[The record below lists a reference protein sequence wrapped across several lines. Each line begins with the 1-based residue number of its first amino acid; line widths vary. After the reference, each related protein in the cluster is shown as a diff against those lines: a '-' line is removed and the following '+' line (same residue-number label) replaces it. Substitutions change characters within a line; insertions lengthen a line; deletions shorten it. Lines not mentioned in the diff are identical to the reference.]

1 MSICAKSFA
10 KKSAAIESERATEE
24 NIPMT
29 DMSQYKLMLG
39 KLRIDLNR
47 LKNIKS
53 LYKKTEVKREQ
64 LLPEYVDYIDG
75 VLEAKAGQQDDVLLY
90 NMVWL
95 IDAEDYPRAFEIADY
110 AIEHEMKMPE
120 RFKKD
125 IPDLLVEYICN
136 ILLKKPDQLSEHI
149 GALKRLENLA
159 AEHDM
164 HDAISVKL
172 NKALGLALKEIDPEQ
187 AITCLEKVYEMD
199 KRSGVA
205 NIIKSLKKKVDA
217 NNAEQ
222 AKKNTAKDG

>member
-1 MSICAKSFA
+1 MSICERSYARKM
-10 KKSAAIESERATEE
+10 AAIESERAAEE

-53 LYKKTEVKREQ
+53 LYKKTEVKRDQ
-64 LLPEYVDYIDG
+64 LLPEYVNYIEG
-75 VLEAKAGQQDDVLLY
+75 VLEAKSGQQDDVLLY

-95 IDAEDYPRAFEIADY
+95 IDAEDYPKVFEIADY

-136 ILLKKPDQLSEHI
+136 ILLKKPDQLAEHI
-149 GALKRLENLA
+149 GTLKRLENLA
-159 AEHDM
+159 LKHDM
-164 HDAISVKL
+164 HDAITVKL
-172 NKALGLALKEIDPEQ
+172 NKALGLALKEIDTEQ
-187 AITCLEKVYEMD
+187 AIICLEKVYEMD

-205 NIIKSLKKKVDA
+205 NIIKSLKKKIAETEKTEA
-217 NNAEQ
+217 N
-222 AKKNTAKDG
+222 KTTASG